1 MPRARHARLTDTFIE
16 SLLPQEGG
24 RERIVRDGAIP
35 GFLIRVGLRKRTFE
49 LRIEKPPKITVP
61 VGHWPGLCAVEA
73 RRKAEDL
80 WDKHRKGEALDDRP
94 PRDDETIATT
104 WPRFK
109 QRLEDDGRSERTIEG
124 YGDVFKRLSER
135 VKQRP
140 LRELASDPTIME
152 REVDRIREV
161 LRQKKRGGQAMAT
174 TRLLARAPY
183 LASRSGSRSSAKT
196 IPTDSLCVVNA
207 PQLRNHPASV
217 QPKLFW
223 RIAELC
229 YIN

>member
-1 MPRARHARLTDTFIE
+1 MGGDRRPTAAEDGMAVFSVTINVDKRRSPPHFDFRGQESATIYVRVARRDPPNGAPMPRARHGRLTDTFIE

-61 VGHWPGLCAVEA
+61 LGRWPDLCAVEA

-109 QRLEDDGRSERTIEG
+109 KRLEDDGRSERTIEG

-135 VKQRP
+135 V
-140 LRELASDPTIME
+140 
-152 REVDRIREV
+152 
-161 LRQKKRGGQAMAT
+161 
-174 TRLLARAPY
+174 
-183 LASRSGSRSSAKT
+183 
-196 IPTDSLCVVNA
+196 N
-207 PQLRNHPASV
+207 RNHAPRGAFL
-217 QPKLFW
+217 Q
-223 RIAELC
+223 E
-229 YIN
+229 